1 VLVAAD
7 RACLP
12 RTGAAVSIATRCWPS
27 MKKVKVGYLNLY
39 VKAYRPG
46 VPRRWLGDQ
55 AQMVSTGRKGSE
67 SPKPDGPKTASA
79 SGVRII
85 GGVETAITLTRWP

>member
-1 VLVAAD
+1 MLVAAD

-12 RTGAAVSIATRCWPS
+12 AAGAAVSIATRCWPS

-39 VKAYRPG
+39 VKAHPPG
-46 VPRRWLGDQ
+46 TATLAGINQ

-67 SPKPDGPKTASA
+67 SPKPAGPKTASA